1 MSDNSH
7 TLSAGLVWLMAT
19 AIGIA
24 VASNYYAQPLLDT
37 IAAQFGVSHAA
48 AGNIVTTAQMSYGLG
63 LLLLVPLADITERR
77 RLIVL
82 MSLLATAGLIISGLA
97 PDLLFLIA
105 GTALT
110 GTTSVVAQVLLPF
123 GATLA
128 DPQQRGKV
136 IGRLMGGLLLGILLA
151 RVVSG
156 ALSELGNWRYI
167 YWFAALMMF
176 TTTLALAR
184 FLPRYTSTNKLGY
197 KALLGS
203 VLRLFIDE
211 PVLRQ
216 RAMLG
221 MLSFALFSMFWTPLA
236 FLLANPPYNYS
247 DATIGLFGLVGV
259 AGVFAASLAGRL
271 ADAGKGNH
279 GLVIGL
285 ITLLTSWLLLYL
297 APISL
302 IALLLG
308 VLLLDLAVQLVH
320 VSNQNR
326 IYALHPDIRNRLNAG
341 YMTCYFIG
349 GALGSL
355 FAVALFQHFG
365 WHGVVAGASSI
376 ALLALLYGLA
386 KK

>member
-1 MSDNSH
+1 
-7 TLSAGLVWLMAT
+7 
-19 AIGIA
+19 
-24 VASNYYAQPLLDT
+24 
-37 IAAQFGVSHAA
+37 
-48 AGNIVTTAQMSYGLG
+48 
-63 LLLLVPLADITERR
+63 
-77 RLIVL
+77 
-82 MSLLATAGLIISGLA
+82 
-97 PDLLFLIA
+97 
-105 GTALT
+105 
-110 GTTSVVAQVLLPF
+110 
-123 GATLA
+123 
-128 DPQQRGKV
+128 
-136 IGRLMGGLLLGILLA
+136 
-151 RVVSG
+151 
-156 ALSELGNWRYI
+156 
-167 YWFAALMMF
+167 
-176 TTTLALAR
+176 
-184 FLPRYTSTNKLGY
+184 
-197 KALLGS
+197 
-203 VLRLFIDE
+203 
-211 PVLRQ
+211 
-216 RAMLG
+216 
-221 MLSFALFSMFWTPLA
+221 MFWTPLA

-271 ADAGKGNH
+271 ADTGKGNH

-285 ITLLTSWLLLYL
+285 VTLLTSWLLLYL

-355 FAVALFQHFG
+355 FAVALFQHLG